1 MAETRD
7 AVLEEVG
14 PLAERFRDGGFRL
27 YLVGGIVRDLELGAS
42 LDDLDLDLTTD
53 ARPADIKR
61 LVEPLATAVW
71 TQGERFGTIGCR
83 IGGRPVEITT
93 HRAEWYG
100 SESRKPGVAFG
111 DDVEVD
117 LSRRDFT
124 VNAMAIEL
132 PTGRLVDPFDGRAAL
147 VARSL
152 QTPIDPEVSFS
163 DDPLRILRAARFIAR
178 YGLVPDDGVFDAAC
192 SLIDR
197 LSIVSV
203 ERIREEYDKLLAA
216 PMPSAGLAFLHGV
229 GAGPHMFEFLPVEHI
244 EELGSTLDRAPVD
257 QMTRRLVTF
266 SFVAA
271 DDRDAQLSA
280 LKYSNHERRQM
291 DSTLVGLDQ
300 LRNDPPE
307 DDAAIRRLVAV
318 VGHENIEMLFAVGDL
333 RGIDGTAAVRGR
345 HATLADRE
353 DLSDLSPAA
362 TGGDLIAGLELE
374 PGPTV
379 GQAMAALRERR
390 LDDGPATVAEELDW
404 LRRR

>member
-1 MAETRD
+1 M
-7 AVLEEVG
+7 LEEVG
-14 PLAERFRDGGFRL
+14 PLAERFREGGFRL

-42 LDDLDLDLTTD
+42 LEDLDLDLTTD
-53 ARPADIKR
+53 ALPVDIKR
-61 LVEPLATAVW
+61 LVEPLASAVW

-132 PTGRLVDPFDGRAAL
+132 PSGRLVDPFDGRAAL
-147 VARSL
+147 DAHSL

-178 YGLVPDDGVFDAAC
+178 YGLVPEVGVFEAAR

-216 PMPSAGLAFLHGV
+216 RSPSAGLAFLHGV
-229 GAGPHMFEFLPVEHI
+229 GAVPHMFEALPVDRV
-244 EELGSTLDRAPVD
+244 EELGSSLDRAPVD
-257 QMTRRLVTF
+257 QLLRRLLTF

-271 DDRDAQLSA
+271 EDRGAQLSA
-280 LKYSNHERRQM
+280 LKYSNQERRQM
-291 DSTLVGLDQ
+291 ESVLAGFDQ
-300 LRNDPPE
+300 LRDDPPE
-307 DDAAIRRLVAV
+307 DDAAVRRLVAM
-318 VGHENIEMLFAVGDL
+318 VGHEDIATLFEVADL
-333 RGIDGTAAVRGR
+333 RGVDGVAAVRDR
-345 HATLADRE
+345 HGDLADRE

-374 PGPTV
+374 PGPAV